1 MGDSSQPINIT
12 DINEAILPIMG
23 ITEIRQIDDAVAIII
38 IEDVV
43 VIIREDMIRGE
54 IIFQILII
62 IGSIMA
68 TIRMLQAMRAI
79 MANNHSNNNNSNQII
94 ISRSSNSNQ

>member
-1 MGDSSQPINIT
+1 MDSSQTISIT
-12 DINEAILPIMG
+12 DINEAIHPIMG

-54 IIFQILII
+54 VIFQILTI

-68 TIRMLQAMRAI
+68 TIRMWQAMRAI
-79 MANNHSNNNNSNQII
+79 MANNHNNSSSNQIII
-94 ISRSSNSNQ
+94 ISRSSSSKQ

>member
-1 MGDSSQPINIT
+1 MDSSQTISIT
-12 DINEAILPIMG
+12 DINEAIPPIMG

-54 IIFQILII
+54 VIFQILII

-68 TIRMLQAMRAI
+68 IIRMSQAMRAI
-79 MANNHSNNNNSNQII
+79 MGNNHNNSSSNQIII
-94 ISRSSNSNQ
+94 ISRSSNSKQ